1 MVSDT
6 IGPSR
11 EEASDDDPV
20 PKIRVFW
27 SDGTGTAL
35 WDQRRVTNDRTWYAP
50 PAAEYTESLF
60 VSENGLILRCFRSK
74 RPQLTGSADRGD
86 LFDAESYAIHYTPAE
101 AVEWLRRNGYEIPA
115 DLRGDSRPQ
124 ADQVGSV
131 QIIQNV
137 EQMTVRQLNQTNS
150 NLGDVNNAIQS
161 D

>member
-1 MVSDT
+1 MVNETPD
-6 IGPSR
+6 PLP
-11 EEASDDDPV
+11 EEAFYDDPV

-27 SDGTGTAL
+27 SDGRGTAL
-35 WDQRRVTNDRTWYAP
+35 WNQWKGTNDRTWYAP
-50 PAAEYTESLF
+50 PAADYTESLF
-60 VSENGLILRCFRSK
+60 VSETGLILRCFHARQ
-74 RPQLTGSADRGD
+74 PQLTGSAACDD

-101 AVEWLRRNGYEIPA
+101 AVEWLRRNGYETPA

-124 ADQVGSV
+124 ADQIGSV